1 MSKTLKILVVR
12 FSSIGDIVLTTPV
25 LRALKKQLNAEVH
38 FLTKS
43 SFTSLLINNPYV
55 DVVYQIDKSVNEV
68 NSDLKNEKYDLVV
81 DLHSNLR
88 SAKLRNIGKKY
99 VKYNKD
105 TFKKFL
111 FVKFSVDRLKSKH
124 TVERYFDTVVKMDV
138 KNDNEGLDFFL
149 SKKDEIDLTVFP
161 KSYITFAIGGTH
173 FTKKLPTEKIIS
185 ICKKRNET
193 VVLIGGPEDFEI
205 GKIIESNCDNVINT
219 CGKHNINESAFIVNN
234 SDLLITHD
242 TGMMHIAA
250 ALGKKIFS
258 IFGGTHPNLGFTPYM
273 PNSEN
278 RIIQIENLDCR
289 PCHRYGKNKCP
300 KGHFKCMQEIDENN
314 FLSK

>member
-25 LRALKKQLNAEVH
+25 VRALKKQLNAEVH

-68 NSDLKNEKYDLVV
+68 SSDLKNEKYDLVV

-111 FVKFSVDRLKSKH
+111 FVKFSIDRLKSKH
-124 TVERYFDTVVKMDV
+124 TVERYFDTVEKIGV

-149 SKKDEIDLTVFP
+149 SKKDEIDLTEFP

-193 VVLIGGPEDFEI
+193 AVLIGGPEDFET
-205 GKIIESNCDNVINT
+205 GKIIENNCDNVINT
-219 CGKHNINESAFIVNN
+219 CGKYNINESAFIINN

-250 ALGKKIFS
+250 ALGKEIFS

-289 PCHRYGKNKCP
+289 PCHRYGKSKCP

-314 FLSK
+314 FLSE

>member
-1 MSKTLKILVVR
+1 VSKTLKILVVR

-25 LRALKKQLNAEVH
+25 VRALKKQLNAEVH

-43 SFTSLLINNPYV
+43 PFTSFLINNPYV

-88 SAKLRNIGKKY
+88 SKKLRNIGKKY

-124 TVERYFDTVVKMDV
+124 TVERYFDTVEKMDV
-138 KNDNEGLDFFL
+138 KNDNEGLDFFF

-161 KSYITFAIGGTH
+161 KPYITFAIGGMH

-185 ICKKRNET
+185 ICKKRKDS

-219 CGKHNINESAFIVNN
+219 CGKYNINESAFIVNN

-250 ALGKKIFS
+250 ALGKKTFS

>member
-25 LRALKKQLNAEVH
+25 VRALKKQLNAEVH

-88 SAKLRNIGKKY
+88 STKLRNIGEKY

-105 TFKKFL
+105 TFNKLL
-111 FVKFSVDRLKSKH
+111 FVKFSIDRLKSKH
-124 TVERYFDTVVKMDV
+124 AVERYFDTVEKMGV

-161 KSYITFAIGGTH
+161 KPYITFAIGGTH

-185 ICKKRNET
+185 ICKKRKES

-219 CGKHNINESAFIVNN
+219 CGKYNINESAFIVNN
-234 SDLLITHD
+234 SDFLITHD

-258 IFGGTHPNLGFTPYM
+258 IFGGTHPNLGFTPYI

-278 RIIQIENLDCR
+278 RIIQVENLDCR
-289 PCHRYGKNKCP
+289 PCHRYGKSKCP

-314 FLSK
+314 FLSE

>member
-1 MSKTLKILVVR
+1 VSKTLKILVVR

-88 SAKLRNIGKKY
+88 STKLRNIGKKY

-161 KSYITFAIGGTH
+161 KPYITFAIGGTH

-185 ICKKRNET
+185 ICKKRKES

-205 GKIIESNCDNVINT
+205 GKIIERNCDNVINT
-219 CGKHNINESAFIVNN
+219 CGKYNINESAFIVNN

-250 ALGKKIFS
+250 ALGKKILS
-258 IFGGTHPNLGFTPYM
+258 IFGGTHPKLGFTPYM

>member
-25 LRALKKQLNAEVH
+25 VRALKKQLNAEVH

-68 NSDLKNEKYDLVV
+68 SSDLKNEKYDLVV

-111 FVKFSVDRLKSKH
+111 FVKFSIDRLKSKH
-124 TVERYFDTVVKMDV
+124 TVERYFDTVEKIGV

-161 KSYITFAIGGTH
+161 KSYITFAIGGMH

-185 ICKKRNET
+185 ICQKRNET
-193 VVLIGGPEDFEI
+193 AVLIGGPEDFET
-205 GKIIESNCDNVINT
+205 GKIIENNCDNVINT
-219 CGKHNINESAFIVNN
+219 CGKYNINESAFIVNN

-250 ALGKKIFS
+250 ALGKEIFS

-289 PCHRYGKNKCP
+289 PCHRYGKSKCP

-314 FLSK
+314 FLSE

>member
-25 LRALKKQLNAEVH
+25 VRALKKQLNAEVH

-68 NSDLKNEKYDLVV
+68 SSDLKNEKYDLVV

-111 FVKFSVDRLKSKH
+111 FVQFSVDRLKSKH
-124 TVERYFDTVVKMDV
+124 TVERYFDTVEKIGV

-149 SKKDEIDLTVFP
+149 SKKDEIDFTVFP
-161 KSYITFAIGGTH
+161 KPYITFAIGGTH

-193 VVLIGGPEDFEI
+193 VVLIGGPEDFAT
-205 GKIIESNCDNVINT
+205 GKIIESNCENVINT
-219 CGKHNINESAFIVNN
+219 CGKYNLNESAFIVNN

-258 IFGGTHPNLGFTPYM
+258 IFGGTHPNLGFTPYI

-278 RIIQIENLDCR
+278 RIIQVENLDCR
-289 PCHRYGKNKCP
+289 PCHRYGKSKCP
-300 KGHFKCMQEIDENN
+300 KGHFKCMQEIDENQ
-314 FLSK
+314 FLSE

>member
-1 MSKTLKILVVR
+1 VSKTLKILVVR

-25 LRALKKQLNAEVH
+25 VRALKKQLNAEVH

-68 NSDLKNEKYDLVV
+68 SSDLKNEKYDLVV

-124 TVERYFDTVVKMDV
+124 TVERYFDTVEKMGI

-149 SKKDEIDLTVFP
+149 SKKDEIDFTVFP
-161 KSYITFAIGGTH
+161 KPYITFAIGGTH

-193 VVLIGGPEDFEI
+193 VVLIGGPEDFAT
-205 GKIIESNCDNVINT
+205 GKIIESNCENVINT
-219 CGKHNINESAFIVNN
+219 CGKYNIN
-234 SDLLITHD
+234 
-242 TGMMHIAA
+242 
-250 ALGKKIFS
+250 
-258 IFGGTHPNLGFTPYM
+258 
-273 PNSEN
+273 
-278 RIIQIENLDCR
+278 
-289 PCHRYGKNKCP
+289 
-300 KGHFKCMQEIDENN
+300 
-314 FLSK
+314 

>member
-25 LRALKKQLNAEVH
+25 VRALKKQLNAEVH

-68 NSDLKNEKYDLVV
+68 SSDLKNEKYDLVV

-111 FVKFSVDRLKSKH
+111 FVQFSVDRLKSKH
-124 TVERYFDTVVKMDV
+124 TVERYFDTLDKMSV
-138 KNDNEGLDFFL
+138 KNDNKGLDFFL

-161 KSYITFAIGGTH
+161 KPYITFAIGGTH

-258 IFGGTHPNLGFTPYM
+258 IFGGTHPNLGFIPYM

-278 RIIQIENLDCR
+278 RIIQIENLNCR
-289 PCHRYGKNKCP
+289 PCHRYGKSKCP
-300 KGHFKCMQEIDENN
+300 KGHFKCMQKIDENN

>member
-25 LRALKKQLNAEVH
+25 VRALKKQLNAEVH

-68 NSDLKNEKYDLVV
+68 SSDLKNEKYDLVV

-124 TVERYFDTVVKMDV
+124 TVERYFDTVEKMGV

-149 SKKDEIDLTVFP
+149 SKKDEIDFTVFP
-161 KSYITFAIGGTH
+161 KPYITFAIGGTH

-219 CGKHNINESAFIVNN
+219 CGKYNINESAFIVNN

-258 IFGGTHPNLGFTPYM
+258 IFGGTHPNLGFTAYK

-289 PCHRYGKNKCP
+289 PCHRYGKSKCP
-300 KGHFKCMQEIDENN
+300 KGHFKCMQEIDENQ
-314 FLSK
+314 FLSE

>member
-25 LRALKKQLNAEVH
+25 VRALKKQLNAEVH

-68 NSDLKNEKYDLVV
+68 SSDLKNEKYDLVV

-124 TVERYFDTVVKMDV
+124 TVERYFDTVEKMGV

-149 SKKDEIDLTVFP
+149 SKKDEIDLTFFP
-161 KSYITFAIGGTH
+161 KPYITFAIGGTH

-185 ICKKRNET
+185 ICKKRKES
-193 VVLIGGPEDFEI
+193 VVLIGGPEDFAI
-205 GKIIESNCDNVINT
+205 GKIIESNCENVINT
-219 CGKHNINESAFIVNN
+219 CGKYNINESAFIVNN

-250 ALGKKIFS
+250 ALGTKIFS
-258 IFGGTHPNLGFTPYM
+258 IFGGTHPNLGFTPYK

-289 PCHRYGKNKCP
+289 PCHRYGKSKCP

-314 FLSK
+314 FLSE